1 MIKQPRLSF
10 WQIWNMSFGFL
21 GIQFGYAL
29 QNANVSRIF
38 QTLGGDTD
46 KLALYWLAAPV
57 TGLLIQPIVGYF
69 SDRTWNRFG
78 RRRPYFLVGAIMAS
92 LGLLIM
98 PNSPF
103 LWVAVGML
111 WIMDASINISM
122 EPFRAYVGDMLPS
135 EQRTKGFVMQSFF
148 IGISSVVASA
158 LPYIMANW
166 IGIANTA
173 PEGMIPP
180 SVKISFYLG
189 AFAFIT
195 TVLWTVFRSHEYPPE
210 EYNQYHPAET
220 EAEKDTFWLFQIFKD
235 FGTMP
240 KTMIQLAFVQ
250 FFSWF
255 ALFAMWVYSVPAVT
269 THLYDMKMHRDQIVQ
284 LSAMA
289 NERKAE
295 FLGNTVEMERLTMV
309 MRDLDVLMTKT
320 EKESLANININ
331 LANYFVNGR
340 ILTNEEMAAEL
351 TRAASETSLPAMN
364 EVVEKDFAE
373 LRKQMANGTVP
384 TVTAE
389 TIRYFTQNMD
399 QFNFDNEFKTRLTLL
414 NSLTHAQAEYNNGAD
429 WVGVS
434 FGGYNLFAA
443 AIAFFLPVLARMT
456 SRKTTH
462 MGSLILGGIGLLS
475 IYFLPNSNWLILSMV
490 GVGIAWA
497 SILSMPYAILTG
509 SIPGGK
515 LGIYM
520 GIFNFFIVIPQ
531 ILAATIL
538 GFMLKTFF
546 MNESIFAL
554 VIGGVAF
561 LISAALVTIVDDV
574 DDVHAKA

>member
-1 MIKQPRLSF
+1 
-10 WQIWNMSFGFL
+10 
-21 GIQFGYAL
+21 
-29 QNANVSRIF
+29 
-38 QTLGGDTD
+38 
-46 KLALYWLAAPV
+46 
-57 TGLLIQPIVGYF
+57 
-69 SDRTWNRFG
+69 
-78 RRRPYFLVGAIMAS
+78 
-92 LGLLIM
+92 
-98 PNSPF
+98 
-103 LWVAVGML
+103 
-111 WIMDASINISM
+111 
-122 EPFRAYVGDMLPS
+122 
-135 EQRTKGFVMQSFF
+135 
-148 IGISSVVASA
+148 
-158 LPYIMANW
+158 
-166 IGIANTA
+166 
-173 PEGMIPP
+173 
-180 SVKISFYLG
+180 
-189 AFAFIT
+189 
-195 TVLWTVFRSHEYPPE
+195 
-210 EYNQYHPAET
+210 
-220 EAEKDTFWLFQIFKD
+220 
-235 FGTMP
+235 
-240 KTMIQLAFVQ
+240 
-250 FFSWF
+250 
-255 ALFAMWVYSVPAVT
+255 MWVYSVPAVT
-269 THLYDMKMHRDQIVQ
+269 THLYDMKMQREQIVQ

-289 NERKAE
+289 NERKAD

-320 EKESLANININ
+320 EKEPSANININ
-331 LANYFVNGR
+331 LANYFVNER

-364 EVVEKDFAE
+364 EVAEKDFAE

-389 TIRYFTQNMD
+389 TIRYFTQNID
-399 QFNFDNEFKTRLTLL
+399 QFNFDDEFKTRITLL

-462 MGSLILGGIGLLS
+462 MVSLVLGGIGLLS